1 LEDIKFGATSVKTV
15 IKEKYL
21 GRLPGMK
28 RGDVSLQYASNA
40 LTIVVSLV
48 MMSIL
53 GYIQMQV

>member
-1 LEDIKFGATSVKTV
+1 MLDDIRFGAQNIRTS

-28 RGDVSLQYASNA
+28 RGEVSVDYASSA
-40 LTIVVSLV
+40 LKVVVSLL

-53 GYIQMQV
+53 GYI